1 MPESP
6 RWLLSR
12 GRVEE
17 AEAIIRT
24 AAKWNKVQALR
35 IIFEDCG
42 VSELSLKHYWINPR
56 CRTQLLS
63 FENKFKF
70 YK

>member
-24 AAKWNKVQALR
+24 AAKWNKVQGPR
-35 IIFEDCG
+35 IIFEDCD
-42 VSELSLKHYWINPR
+42 VSELSLKH
-56 CRTQLLS
+56 
-63 FENKFKF
+63 
-70 YK
+70 